1 MKKSIAL
8 LAMSVLSA
16 AALAHGTAR
25 QHAAESMPMP
35 MGGHDMQQMH
45 EQMHGPGMGH
55 PGDPSQVTR
64 TLEIVLDDSLR
75 FVPAELT
82 VKVGE
87 TVRFFLKNSGQQA
100 HSMMI
105 GPLAQLKTHAAMM
118 ANMPSM
124 PHAAPNLLELKPGK
138 RGGLVWQFDQPGTVD
153 FACLTA
159 GHLDAGMV
167 GKIVVTE

>member
-1 MKKSIAL
+1 
-8 LAMSVLSA
+8 
-16 AALAHGTAR
+16 
-25 QHAAESMPMP
+25 
-35 MGGHDMQQMH
+35 
-45 EQMHGPGMGH
+45 
-55 PGDPSQVTR
+55 
-64 TLEIVLDDSLR
+64 
-75 FVPAELT
+75 
-82 VKVGE
+82 
-87 TVRFFLKNSGQQA
+87 
-100 HSMMI
+100 
-105 GPLAQLKTHAAMM
+105 MM

>member
-35 MGGHDMQQMH
+35 MGGHDMQ
-45 EQMHGPGMGH
+45 QMHGPGMGH

-105 GPLAQLKTHAAMM
+105 GPLAQL
-118 ANMPSM
+118 
-124 PHAAPNLLELKPGK
+124 
-138 RGGLVWQFDQPGTVD
+138 
-153 FACLTA
+153 
-159 GHLDAGMV
+159 
-167 GKIVVTE
+167 